1 MTLALTVTSSPWI
14 IPSPRVIAVVKS
26 PFSYLKAIERPSIL
40 YSTIKTGSTKVSC
53 IDSTNSWTS
62 SLEKTSC
69 KESIGTRCLTK
80 TPASL
85 LALPPTC

>member
-1 MTLALTVTSSPWI
+1 M
-14 IPSPRVIAVVKS
+14 IPSPRVIAVVKR

-40 YSTIKTGSTKVSC
+40 YSTTNTGSTNVSC
-53 IDSTNSWTS
+53 IDFTKSWTS

-85 LALPPTC
+85 LALPPTCCVGEFGVTNSG